1 VGIGEFAMSWEKP
14 FEFAEGDS
22 GTPSPIIQQWN
33 ELQAQAKVREI
44 VPLSLDGFMAE
55 VLDFAREKSHSS
67 DARAKAYGLV
77 WQIGLQRAQM
87 EQGQ

>member
-1 VGIGEFAMSWEKP
+1 MSWEKP
-14 FEFAEGDS
+14 FNFAEGDS
-22 GTPSPIIQQWN
+22 GVTSPIIQQWN
-33 ELQAQAKVREI
+33 EIQAEAKVRQI

-55 VLDFAREKSHSS
+55 VLEFAREKSHSG

-87 EQGQ
+87 EQSE

>member
-1 VGIGEFAMSWEKP
+1 MSWDKP

-22 GTPSPIIQQWN
+22 GVTSPIIQQWN
-33 ELQAQAKVREI
+33 ELQAESRTRQI

-55 VLDFAREKSHSS
+55 VLEFAREKSHSG

-87 EQGQ
+87 EHGQ